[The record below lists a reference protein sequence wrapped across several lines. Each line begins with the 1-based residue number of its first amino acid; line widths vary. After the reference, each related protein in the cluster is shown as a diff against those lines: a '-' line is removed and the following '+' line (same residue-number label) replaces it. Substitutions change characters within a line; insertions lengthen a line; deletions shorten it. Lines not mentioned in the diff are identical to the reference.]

1 MPADIAARLGAS
13 STVTASYLE
22 LNDGGKIYYEDHGE
36 GQPIL
41 LVHGW
46 MCSSKFWQ
54 KNVPELAKEF
64 RVVTLDLRGYGK
76 SSKALSGHTIGQYAR
91 DIRALIEHLE
101 LQDVV
106 LAGWSLG
113 GSVVLSYY
121 EQFRR
126 NGGLKALALID
137 AAPFPFSPANWNSH
151 ALKNYNYDAMHAMFA
166 ACTGGPKEFAA
177 AFATRMLK
185 EKASNTRIDWIVTEL
200 LKTPTWIAEAAYSDF
215 VMSNYAKILPSIEIP
230 VVVFAANSGV
240 FACGIAMGK
249 AIADQVPQA
258 TFIAFHDAGHM
269 LFYEQPRKFN
279 AAMVAFVKHLK

>member
-1 MPADIAARLGAS
+1 MLNDFAVRVGA
-13 STVTASYLE
+13 STVTEGYLE
-22 LNDGGKIYYEDHGE
+22 LHDGAKIHYEDHGE

-54 KNVPELAKEF
+54 KNVPELAREF
-64 RVVTLDLRGYGK
+64 RVVTLDLRGYGR
-76 SSKALSGHTIGQYAR
+76 SSKELSGHTIGQYAR

-126 NGGLKALALID
+126 DGGLKALALID

-151 ALKNYNYDAMHAMFA
+151 ALKSYNYDALHAMFA
-166 ACTGGPKEFAA
+166 AYTADPRGFAA
-177 AFATRMLK
+177 GFATRMLK
-185 EKASNTRIDWIVTEL
+185 EKPSDADMDWIIREL

-215 VMSNYAKILPSIEIP
+215 VMSNYAKILPSIDLP
-230 VVVFAANSGV
+230 FVVFAANSGV
-240 FACGIAMGK
+240 FASGIVMGK

-258 TFIAFHDAGHM
+258 TFIAFNDAGHM

-279 AAMVAFVKHLK
+279 AAMIAFVKHLK